1 MIARMVASE
10 LARRTGAGYG
20 RSMPLAVTTPL
31 WRSVPLDAAFGG
43 PVLLKMEAL
52 QPCGSFKLRGLGRL
66 CAARVA
72 AGARRL
78 VCASGGNAGLA
89 VAYAGRR
96 LGAAVRV
103 IVPRSTSAWTQ
114 ELLAAEGAEVVV
126 RGDDW
131 AAAHR
136 AALAELPADATYIHP
151 FDDPEIWAG
160 HAEIVVEA
168 AGQGE
173 RPGAVV
179 VTVGGGGLLCGVLQ
193 GMHAVGWTEV
203 PVLAVETEGAASYA
217 AALAAGGPVP
227 IAAITS
233 LATTLG
239 ARAVAAEAVNWSRRH
254 EIIPWTVSDRAAVSA
269 CLRFADEH
277 RVLVEPACGAGLSV
291 IYDRAPPIAGR
302 GPVLV
307 IVCGG
312 AGVNLALLDGW
323 AQRTGARA

>member
-1 MIARMVASE
+1 MS
-10 LARRTGAGYG
+10 LAQ
-20 RSMPLAVTTPL
+20 VTPL
-31 WRSVPLDAAFGG
+31 LRSVPLGAALGDA
-43 PVLLKMEAL
+43 VLLKMEAL
-52 QPCGSFKLRGLGRL
+52 QPSGSFKLRGLGRL
-66 CAARVA
+66 CAIRVA

-103 IVPRSTSAWTQ
+103 VVPTTTSARSH
-114 ELLAAEGAEVVV
+114 ELLLAEGAEVVV

-131 AAAHR
+131 LAAHR
-136 AALAELPADATYIHP
+136 AALAELPEDATYIHP
-151 FDDPEIWAG
+151 FDDPEIWTG

-168 AGQGE
+168 AAQAE

-179 VTVGGGGLLCGVLQ
+179 VAVGGAGLLCGVLQ
-193 GMHAVGWTEV
+193 GMHAVGWTDV
-203 PVLAVETEGAASYA
+203 PVLAVETEGAASYG
-217 AALAAGGPVP
+217 AALAAGAPVMLP
-227 IAAITS
+227 AITS

-239 ARAVAAEAVNWSRRH
+239 ARAVAAEAVAWSRRH
-254 EIIPWTVSDRAAVSA
+254 EIVPWTVSDRAAVQA
-269 CLRFADEH
+269 CLRFLDDH

-291 IYDRAPPIAGR
+291 IYDRAPPIVGR

-312 AGVNLALLDGW
+312 AGVSLALLRQW
-323 AQRTGARA
+323 AESTGAG

>member
-1 MIARMVASE
+1 MSLAS
-10 LARRTGAGYG
+10 A
-20 RSMPLAVTTPL
+20 TPL
-31 WRSVPLDAAFGG
+31 LRSIPLSRALGA

-72 AGARRL
+72 GGARRL

-89 VAYAGRR
+89 VAHAGRR

-103 IVPRSTSAWTQ
+103 FVPRTTSAWTLD
-114 ELLAAEGAEVVV
+114 LLAAEGAEVVV

-131 AAAHR
+131 DGAHR
-136 AALAELPADATYIHP
+136 AALAELPDDATYIHP

-168 AGQGE
+168 AAQGE

-179 VTVGGGGLLCGVLQ
+179 VAVGGGGLLCGVLQ
-193 GMHAVGWTEV
+193 GMHAVGWTDV

-217 AALAAGGPVP
+217 AALAAGAPVTIP
-227 IAAITS
+227 AITS

-239 ARAVAAEAVNWSRRH
+239 ARAVAAEAVAWSRRH
-254 EIIPWTVSDRAAVSA
+254 EIVPWTVSDRAAVTA
-269 CLRFADEH
+269 CLRFADDH
-277 RVLVEPACGAGLSV
+277 RVLVEPACGAGLSA
-291 IYDRAPPIAGR
+291 IYDRAPALVGR
-302 GPVLV
+302 GPALV

-312 AGVNLALLDGW
+312 AGVSLGLLRGW
-323 AQRTGARA
+323 AERAGAG